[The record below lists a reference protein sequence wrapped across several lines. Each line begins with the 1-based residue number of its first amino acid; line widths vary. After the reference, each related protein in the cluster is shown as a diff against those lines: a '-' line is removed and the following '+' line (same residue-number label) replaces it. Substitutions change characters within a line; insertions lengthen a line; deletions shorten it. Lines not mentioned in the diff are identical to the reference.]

1 MATITITKSR
11 FRLAVA
17 QAHPPSGQ
25 PAAESQ
31 SRILIAGIGNLLL
44 RDDGVG
50 VHAVRALR
58 SQVPAGVAVAEIGT
72 AILHSLHLL
81 ETAEKILVI
90 DAMQAGGAP
99 GTIYAGRVEDLEE
112 TPAAVS
118 MHQLGLTSAFRF
130 LPNHRRPKI
139 VVLGV
144 EPEQMAYGM
153 ELTPAVAAALPRVVD
168 EAKTMI
174 ARWAALTESAPSQ
187 PHLGVTLAS
196 ATASLAHR
204 VGSSVQRLRTA
215 SKPLLQA
222 CRIGAA

>member
-1 MATITITKSR
+1 MK
-11 FRLAVA
+11 
-17 QAHPPSGQ
+17 AHPPSDQ
-25 PAAESQ
+25 PAAESSQ

-58 SQVPAGVAVAEIGT
+58 SQVPPGVVVAEIGT

-118 MHQLGLTSAFRF
+118 MHQIGLTSAFRF
-130 LPNHRRPKI
+130 LQNHRQPKI

-144 EPEQMAYGM
+144 EPERIEYGM
-153 ELTPAVAAALPRVVD
+153 ELTPAVAAVLPRVVA
-168 EAKTMI
+168 EANTMA
-174 ARWAALTESAPSQ
+174 ARWASLTESAPNQ

-215 SKPLLQA
+215 SKPVLQA
-222 CRIGAA
+222 CRLAAF